1 MNWFLKD
8 GPRGGTSTG
17 QGAEGWRVSSSWAER
32 LWEWESEVRPEVP
45 AQSGR
50 KLDGGKE
57 RALAQ
62 DVGESGSSVP
72 LIAEEGGGGQGGGRR
87 GGNLRLEA
95 GRPLLDPGLQ

>member
-8 GPRGGTSTG
+8 CPRGGTSTG
-17 QGAEGWRVSSSWAER
+17 QGAEGWRVSGSWAER

-62 DVGESGSSVP
+62 DVGESGSSVT